1 MRAACALVILA
12 FLAAMTALAGCGPR
26 RPDTAPL
33 AAYPDPVRLAA
44 EVDAFAAADSLAPPP
59 PGGLL
64 CIGSSSLR
72 MWHPTLARDLA
83 PHQVVPRGFG
93 GSTMLDVL
101 HFAPRL
107 VLPYRPAGILLY
119 SGDNDIDFGA
129 TPEEFLAVFTRFVAL
144 VRTELPRARF
154 YVMSIKPSPARWAKW
169 PAMARANALLQEAC
183 GRDSF
188 MHYVDVATPML
199 GADGQPRRELFLP
212 DMLHLNGA
220 GYELWA
226 RVVRESLAG
235 APLPVKA
242 AAGLTTSPTR

>member
-1 MRAACALVILA
+1 MRTASALLILA
-12 FLAAMTALAGCGPR
+12 CLAGCGPR

-33 AAYPDPVRLAA
+33 AAYPDPARLAA
-44 EVDAFAAADSLAPPP
+44 DVAAFAAADSLDPPP

-101 HFAPRL
+101 HYAPRL

-119 SGDNDIDFGA
+119 AGDNDIDFGV
-129 TPEEFLAVFTRFVAL
+129 TPEEFLAVFRRFTAL
-144 VRTELPRARF
+144 VRSELPDARL
-154 YVMSIKPSPARWAKW
+154 YVLSIKPSPARWARW

-183 GRDSF
+183 GRDPF

-199 GADGQPRRELFLP
+199 GADGLPRRELFLP
-212 DMLHLNGA
+212 DLLHLDGA
-220 GYELWA
+220 GYGLWA
-226 RVVRESLAG
+226 QVVRESLAG
-235 APLPVKA
+235 APLPVEA
-242 AAGLTTSPTR
+242 AAESTTSPTR

>member
-1 MRAACALVILA
+1 MRAACALLIVA
-12 FLAAMTALAGCGPR
+12 FLVVFATLAGCGPR
-26 RPDTAPL
+26 RPDTAPS
-33 AAYPDPVRLAA
+33 AAYPDPARLAA
-44 EVDAFAAADSLAPPP
+44 DVAAFAAADSLDLPP

-83 PHQVVPRGFG
+83 PHAVVPRGFG

-101 HFAPRL
+101 HYAPRI

-119 SGDNDIDFGA
+119 AGDNDIDFGV
-129 TPEEFLAVFTRFVAL
+129 TPAEFLAVFTRFVAL
-144 VRTELPRARF
+144 VRTELPETRF

-183 GRDSF
+183 GRDPF

-235 APLPVKA
+235 APMPEKTA
-242 AAGLTTSPTR
+242 AELTTSPTR